1 MAAKKKTAFPKS
13 MPALARAQRATEWA
27 AGFGFDWPSVDP
39 VWKKVEEEWGELKTA
54 VASGD
59 EHRIGDE
66 TGDLLLSLV
75 NLSRFLN
82 VEAEQALSR
91 AADRFLRRFAYVES
105 KIQAQGRTLS
115 EATLEEMDGFWEEA
129 KRTER
134 LKQP

>member
-27 AGFGFDWPSVDP
+27 SGFGFDWPSVDP